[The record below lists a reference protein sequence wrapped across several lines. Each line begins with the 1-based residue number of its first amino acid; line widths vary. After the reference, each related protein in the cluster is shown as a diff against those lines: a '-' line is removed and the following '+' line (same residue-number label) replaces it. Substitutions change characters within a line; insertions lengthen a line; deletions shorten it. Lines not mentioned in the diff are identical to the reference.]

1 MPITA
6 SSKMSGLQARWLADT
21 IRLWNETATTDVDA
35 STGLPTVTESD
46 VWTGP
51 ALCRQDLTG
60 RNQAAGRVYGERVM
74 VVKVDISA
82 TPQTNMRAQ
91 IVECRDTTL
100 NGTYG
105 TVVDVDRDAIRA
117 VRRVTVRLDN
127 SQ

>member
-1 MPITA
+1 MPIT
-6 SSKMSGLQARWLADT
+6 SSTKMSGLQARWLADT
-21 IRLWNETATTDVDA
+21 IRLWNESTTTDVDA
-35 STGLPTVTESD
+35 ATGLPTVTESD
-46 VWTGP
+46 VWTGA

-74 VVKVDISA
+74 IIKVDISA
-82 TPQTNMRAQ
+82 APETNMRVR

-117 VRRVTVRLDN
+117 VRRITVRLDN

>member
-6 SSKMSGLQARWLADT
+6 TSKMSGLQARWLADT

-35 STGLPTVTESD
+35 STGLPTVTEAD

-74 VVKVDISA
+74 VIKVDISA
-82 TPQTNMRAQ
+82 APQTNMRVL

-105 TVVDVDRDAIRA
+105 TIVEVDRDAIRT

-127 SQ
+127 SK

>member
-6 SSKMSGLQARWLADT
+6 STKMSGLQARWLADT

-35 STGLPTVTESD
+35 ATGLPTVTESD
-46 VWTGP
+46 VWTGA

-60 RNQAAGRVYGERVM
+60 RNQGSGRVYGERVL
-74 VVKVDISA
+74 VIKVDMSA
-82 TPQTNMRAQ
+82 TPQTNMRVR
-91 IVECRDTTL
+91 IVECRDSTL
-100 NGTYG
+100 DAAEG

-117 VRRVTVRLDN
+117 VRRITVRLDN